1 MRAEGPRTVQVIAH
15 SRPTLEAD
23 DEQAVLA
30 VLRSGHI
37 AQGAQVAAFEDQVA
51 RYVGVHGGVATSSGT
66 AALHLALLALGVQPG
81 DEVAMPSY
89 VCTAPLY
96 ATQYLGAVPLLVDI
110 DPVSYNIDAA
120 DLQRKCTRRT
130 KAVIV
135 PHLFG
140 LPAALEALLALGLP
154 IVEDCAQ
161 ALGATYD
168 GRPVGSFGAL
178 AICSFYATKV
188 LTTGEGGM
196 VLSRTA
202 DYLEEARQRRDYD
215 EKAPSLLR
223 YNYKMTD
230 LQAALGVTQLGKLPR
245 FVQHRQALAAHYT
258 RRLQAYGMAA
268 PAVPARCSHIFY
280 RFVVQVQRDLEAL
293 LERLAAA
300 GITCRRPVFR
310 PLHHYL
316 RQFACPVTD
325 QVWQRALSLPIYP
338 TLSVDAVDRVVDRV
352 VESLT

>member
-1 MRAEGPRTVQVIAH
+1 MTAMPVIAH

-23 DEQAVLA
+23 DEQAVLR

-37 AQGAQVAAFEDQVA
+37 AQGKQVAAFEQQMA
-51 RYVGVHGGVATSSGT
+51 RYMGVPGGVATSSGT

-81 DEVAMPSY
+81 DEVALPSY

-96 ATQYLGAVPLLVDI
+96 AIQYLGATPLLVDI
-110 DPVSYNIDAA
+110 DPATYNIDVA
-120 DLQRKCTRRT
+120 DLQKKRTQRT

-140 LPAALEALLALGLP
+140 LPAALAALLATGLP

-161 ALGATYD
+161 ALGATYH
-168 GRPVGSFGAL
+168 GQPVGSFGAL

-196 VLSRTA
+196 VLSHTA
-202 DYLEEARQRRDYD
+202 DYLEQARQHREYD
-215 EKAPSLLR
+215 EMPASVLR

-230 LQAALGVTQLGKLPR
+230 LQAALGVTQLHKLPR
-245 FVQHRQALAAHYT
+245 LVQRRQALAVHYS
-258 RRLQAYGMAA
+258 RRLQAHGMAA
-268 PAVPARCSHIFY
+268 PHVPTDCSHIFY
-280 RFVVQVQRDLEAL
+280 RFVVQVEHDLEPL

-310 PLHHYL
+310 PLHHYW
-316 RQFACPVTD
+316 QQSACPVTE
-325 QVWQRALSLPIYP
+325 QVWQRAISLPIYP
-338 TLSVDAVDRVVDRV
+338 TLSMDAVDRVVDRF